1 MFVKENQNIKKKKSD
16 LYTDLF
22 INRIIE
28 LENQLSE
35 KNAIINYLTMQLIP
49 KSQDKTICSCNH
61 NTNHKIKINKDKGN
75 STQLDKKKIHQT
87 KP

>member
-1 MFVKENQNIKKKKSD
+1 MFVKENPNRKKKSD

-49 KSQDKTICSCNH
+49 KSQDKTICSCSH
-61 NTNHKIKINKDKGN
+61 NTNYKIKINKDKGN
-75 STQLDKKKIHQT
+75 NTQLNKKKIHQT

>member
-1 MFVKENQNIKKKKSD
+1 MFVKENPNRKKKKSD

-61 NTNHKIKINKDKGN
+61 NTNLKIKINKDKGN
-75 STQLDKKKIHQT
+75 SIQLDKKKIHQT

>member
-1 MFVKENQNIKKKKSD
+1 MFVKENPNRKKKKSD

-61 NTNHKIKINKDKGN
+61 NTNHEIKINKDKGN
-75 STQLDKKKIHQT
+75 SIQLDKKKIHQT